1 MKAILSILFGAGVF
15 ALVVYAGRLLKEE
28 TERKSSETLIAA
40 GLGVLVAAINY
51 FLSRFSVGTKLAWLA
66 PTSLILMI
74 CIYIC
79 LMYQWHVNGSSWKEM
94 LPFIGV
100 ALLCWPTTMATA
112 IKSADLVSNVTA
124 VTFIKVLPTVLL
136 FGAIGFFIAD
146 MFYFRYKQLETGDD
160 DKLCSIISGIVTCV
174 IIAILFFTQV
184 NWNGIIV
191 QASNLDAG
199 TVVATEATEAA
210 EAEAAEENVVEDYN
224 LYGVEEVE
232 DAGETVVPAAWYKF
246 YNLDLQLDA
255 DPRNDFNFGPNP
267 HVDGLTA
274 EDYDRELRS
283 RMAKDVAL
291 TAGDVAWIDAI
302 VGTRY
307 LGEFYESCKGDWA
320 KTINVTKEAW
330 LADQGAFYQTLN
342 SVFAFMDKAS
352 VTLDYQTSGLD
363 DQMYMNSMTADGVPD
378 VIVMT
383 TTDHTGYFLTYHF
396 LIKDQEFQV
405 AYRIDCGFQ
414 PTNVQRVM
422 GIVPDNTPRD
432 TRPTTVGTSNPSSD
446 SKPSNDSKP
455 SGDSQPSQPETQ
467 PSQPETQPET
477 QPQTE
482 PSKPKKDPSEG
493 TKINVEPNDD
503 SGPGPDT
510 NNGVGATTSTA
521 EQPTNSNNMTTVQEY
536 NQEVTEIKEVNQTQ
550 KTGNDD
556 SIPSAPAPAP
566 QTTVDNNA
574 DTGNGGAPIDSSTDT
589 TPKDTI
595 AGDPESVGM
604 ISIP

>member
-15 ALVVYAGRLLKEE
+15 ALVAYAGRLLKEE
-28 TERKSSETLIAA
+28 AERKSSETLIAA

-74 CIYIC
+74 CVYIC
-79 LMYQWHVNGSSWKEM
+79 LMYQWHVNGSNWKEM

-184 NWNGIIV
+184 NWNGIMA
-191 QASNLDAG
+191 QASSLDAG
-199 TVVATEATEAA
+199 NVAVVTTEATEAA

-246 YNLDLQLDA
+246 YNLDLQLDV
-255 DPRNDFNFGPNP
+255 DPRNDFNFGSNP
-267 HVDGLTA
+267 HMDGLTA

-291 TAGDVAWIDAI
+291 TAGDIAWIDAI

-320 KTINVTKEAW
+320 KTINATKEAW

-414 PTNVQRVM
+414 PTNVQAVM

-432 TRPTTVGTSNPSSD
+432 TRPTIVGTSNPSSD

-482 PSKPKKDPSEG
+482 PSKPKKDPSADPVNNG
-493 TKINVEPNDD
+493 NADKGGGQNKPDD
-503 SGPGPDT
+503 GPGEIQPVDPRTETPTGPQNDNNHGYSEPATVTPPDPPVVEEHKSEPVVTDSNPMTYEPDPVT
-510 NNGVGATTSTA
+510 NNGPADPSI
-521 EQPTNSNNMTTVQEY
+521 QPTSPEGDGAFT
-536 NQEVTEIKEVNQTQ
+536 
-550 KTGNDD
+550 
-556 SIPSAPAPAP
+556 P
-566 QTTVDNNA
+566 VD
-574 DTGNGGAPIDSSTDT
+574 
-589 TPKDTI
+589 
-595 AGDPESVGM
+595 
-604 ISIP
+604 